1 MPIGIPQFRY
11 RHGGTMRSVF
21 AVRGARVGAVVALL
35 GALTWVG
42 IQPAAAHESRE
53 VDRFTF
59 VVGFMT
65 EPAYTHIPNAV
76 SLSITETE
84 SGEPFE
90 DLFDTLNVDVT
101 FGEETFTSTLRP
113 QFGEPGSYRA
123 DFVPTRPGQ
132 WTFRFYGTV
141 DGVEVDETFISGPD
155 TFNDVQSLAEE
166 SFPAQDPSTGEL
178 AERLEQELA
187 RVDERLDEL
196 GAGGSVAADAG
207 GEAAES
213 SSDALARGL
222 AVGALLVGLGALAA
236 ALLVA
241 RRRS

>member
-1 MPIGIPQFRY
+1 
-11 RHGGTMRSVF
+11 MRS
-21 AVRGARVGAVVALL
+21 AIATRGVRAGAVVALL
-35 GALTWVG
+35 AALTWAG
-42 IQPAAAHESRE
+42 TQPAAAHESRE

-59 VVGFMT
+59 VVGFAA
-65 EPAYTHIPNAV
+65 EPAYTYIPNAV

-84 SGEPFE
+84 SEEPFE
-90 DLFDTLNVDVT
+90 DLGDSLQVDVT

-123 DFVPTRPGQ
+123 DFVPSRPGQ

-141 DGVEVDETFISGPD
+141 DGVEVDETFVSGPE
-155 TFNDVQSLAEE
+155 TFNDVHSLSEE
-166 SFPAQDPSTGEL
+166 SFPAQDPSIGEL

-187 RVDERLDEL
+187 RVNERLDAL
-196 GAGGSVAADAG
+196 DGGSTEDTS
-207 GEAAES
+207 GEAAEN

-222 AVGALLVGLGALAA
+222 SAGALLVGVGALAA
-236 ALLVA
+236 ALLVG

>member
-1 MPIGIPQFRY
+1 
-11 RHGGTMRSVF
+11 MRS
-21 AVRGARVGAVVALL
+21 AIATRGVRAGAVVALL
-35 GALTWVG
+35 AALTWAG
-42 IQPAAAHESRE
+42 TQPAAAHESRE

-59 VVGFMT
+59 VVGFAA
-65 EPAYTHIPNAV
+65 EPAYTYIPNAV

-84 SGEPFE
+84 SEEPFE
-90 DLFDTLNVDVT
+90 DLGDSLQVDVT

-123 DFVPTRPGQ
+123 DFVPSRPGQ

-141 DGVEVDETFISGPD
+141 DGVEVDETFISGPE
-155 TFNDVQSLAEE
+155 TFNDVHSLSEE
-166 SFPAQDPSTGEL
+166 SFPAQDPSIGEL

-187 RVDERLDEL
+187 RVNERLDAL
-196 GAGGSVAADAG
+196 DGGSTEDTS
-207 GEAAES
+207 GEAAEN

-222 AVGALLVGLGALAA
+222 SAGALLVGVGALAA
-236 ALLVA
+236 ALLVG